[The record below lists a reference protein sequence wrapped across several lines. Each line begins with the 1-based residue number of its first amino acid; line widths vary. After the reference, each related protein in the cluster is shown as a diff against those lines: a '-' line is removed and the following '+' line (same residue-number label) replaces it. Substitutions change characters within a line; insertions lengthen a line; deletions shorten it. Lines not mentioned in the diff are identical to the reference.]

1 MRILSGNKRS
11 YKWRVLVV
19 VKKELRDRV
28 VVCLVWCFEMT
39 LRRRCVLRDKR
50 CAGNWKTE

>member
-1 MRILSGNKRS
+1 MEGSGSGKKRTE
-11 YKWRVLVV
+11 R
-19 VKKELRDRV
+19 ERERERD

-39 LRRRCVLRDKR
+39 LRRHCVMRDER

>member
-1 MRILSGNKRS
+1 MEGSGS
-11 YKWRVLVV
+11 G
-19 VKKELRDRV
+19 KERTERERERD

-39 LRRRCVLRDKR
+39 LQRRCVLRDER

>member
-1 MRILSGNKRS
+1 M
-11 YKWRVLVV
+11 
-19 VKKELRDRV
+19 VKKEPRERERD

-39 LRRRCVLRDKR
+39 LRRRCVLRDER